1 MDVRLGFQVR
11 TAHGKHRVF
20 LVSVNGRP
28 VPTRL
33 QSAVYADQAQSRAQL
48 ISDAL
53 NNGLLRSIE
62 LALRAAGSED

>member
-11 TAHGKHRVF
+11 RVHGKHRVF
-20 LVSVNGRP
+20 LVSVNGRR
-28 VPTRL
+28 VPTL
-33 QSAVYADQAQSRAQL
+33 AQSAVYADQAQSRAQL

-62 LALRAAGSED
+62 LALRAAGSEG